1 MQVLATLFREVAGQD
16 PQQLVQIGAD
26 GAVGRLLD
34 SQVFEH
40 RHARGGADAPGR
52 GTQQLLVHPATLRV
66 VGDRDLLQGGAHGVH
81 SVHVRGKKGFVTEV
95 FLDQDRGQSRQ
106 APGVATRCTRRW
118 KSAIFAVS
126 VTTGSITIIDGRDPW
141 RSR

>member
-1 MQVLATLFREVAGQD
+1 MTGVRPETWLNSGANDECRCWPPYFREVAGQD

-106 APGVATRCTRRW
+106 APGVATRLH
-118 KSAIFAVS
+118 
-126 VTTGSITIIDGRDPW
+126 P
-141 RSR
+141 